1 MPAWT
6 HTVPIEPRYWAGAPA
21 GVASIARRPAVVA
34 FAGHVDH
41 GKTTLMSALAGAGT
55 ARSEGG
61 GITQNVC
68 AYDTTAHGSKFVLVD
83 TPGHS
88 AFTPSSRRGIAL
100 ADIVVL
106 VVAADSEP
114 DERSVH
120 AVLAATGRDRQLV
133 VAITKAD
140 RDAVGAGARRVLR
153 RCEAL
158 ISAGKAR
165 VRPRFVCLSAQSGS
179 GMAEMLQA
187 LHAASGNLRLLT
199 VLGAPSHGVIL
210 DATVSGRAGV
220 EITMLVQMGELSIGD
235 RLTIRG
241 ACGCIR
247 SLTSTSGS
255 PIDHALPYSVVVAQC
270 MARAPIPGQRF
281 LSTSRRQGRHQV
293 YRATYR
299 WHRTPNASATRYTLS
314 QSARY
319 VVRARNHALL
329 GAALRVIRSV
339 PTHPPAPMVVRAGLG
354 PACPSDAAIAAA
366 TGAAIITIGMAEQT
380 KRPSCEPCAERF
392 CTVYE
397 LRRALIA
404 RSAQHN
410 VRLTSPACRAGVV
423 RLFGHAV
430 RGVIL
435 GCRVLYG
442 TLRVACN
449 ASILRSGAEV
459 GRCEIGSLRLFKEDV
474 MEVQCG
480 AECGVCVQ
488 GIRPTGLELAIGDE
502 LVIHYSNCY
511 ART

>member
-1 MPAWT
+1 MPART
-6 HTVPIEPRYWAGAPA
+6 PAVPIDPRYLAGAPA

-41 GKTTLMSALAGAGT
+41 GKTTLMSALAGAVP
-55 ARSEGG
+55 ARSEAG

-68 AYDTTAHGSKFVLVD
+68 AYDTTAHGAKFVLVD

-88 AFTPSSRRGIAL
+88 AFAPSSRRGIAL

-120 AVLAATGRDRQLV
+120 SVLAAAGRDRQLV

-140 RDAVGAGARRVLR
+140 RDAARTGARRVLR

-165 VRPRFVCLSAQSGS
+165 VRARFVCVSAHSGE
-179 GMAEMLQA
+179 GMPEMLQV
-187 LHAASGNLRLLT
+187 LRAASGNLRLLT
-199 VLGAPSHGVIL
+199 VRRAPGHGVIL

-220 EITMLVQMGELSIGD
+220 EVTMLVQMGELSIGD

-241 ACGCIR
+241 ACCCIR
-247 SLTSTSGS
+247 SLTSTSGL
-255 PIDHALPYSVVVAQC
+255 PVDRALPYSVVVAQC
-270 MARAPIPGQRF
+270 MSRAPIPGQRF
-281 LSTSRRQGRHQV
+281 MSTSRRQGRQQV

-299 WHRTPNASATRYTLS
+299 WHRTPNASAMRYALS
-314 QSARY
+314 QRVRY

-329 GAALRVIRSV
+329 GAALRVIRAV
-339 PTHPPAPMVVRAGLG
+339 PAHPPAPLVVRAGLG

-366 TGAAIITIGMAEQT
+366 TGAVIITIGMTEQSN
-380 KRPSCEPCAERF
+380 RPSCEPCVQRF

-397 LRRALIA
+397 LRSALIA

-410 VRLTSPACRAGVV
+410 VRLTSPACKAGVV

-430 RGVIL
+430 RGAIL

-442 TLRVACN
+442 TLRVACH

-459 GRCEIGSLRLFKEDV
+459 GRCEIGSLRLFREDV

-480 AECGVCVQ
+480 DECGVCAQ
-488 GIRPTGLELAIGDE
+488 GIRPAALELSIGDE
-502 LVIHYSNCY
+502 LVVNNNNCD

>member
-1 MPAWT
+1 MA
-6 HTVPIEPRYWAGAPA
+6 H
-21 GVASIARRPAVVA
+21 RPAVVA

-55 ARSEGG
+55 ARSEAG

-68 AYDTTAHGSKFVLVD
+68 AYDTTAHGTKFVLVD

-88 AFTPSSRRGIAL
+88 AFAPSSRRGIVL

-120 AVLAATGRDRQLV
+120 AVLAAVGRDRQLV

-140 RDAVGAGARRVLR
+140 RDAASTGARRVVR

-158 ISAGKAR
+158 INAGKAR
-165 VRPRFVCLSAQSGS
+165 VRPRFVSLSAQIGS
-179 GMAEMLQA
+179 GMPEMLQA
-187 LHAASGNLRLLT
+187 LRAAAGNLRLLT
-199 VLGAPSHGVIL
+199 VRGAPAHGVIL

-220 EITMLVQMGELSIGD
+220 EVTMLVQMGELSIGD

-255 PIDHALPYSVVVAQC
+255 PLDRALPYSVVVAQC
-270 MARAPIPGQRF
+270 MARAPLPGLRF
-281 LSTSRRQGRHQV
+281 MSTSRRQARQQV

-299 WHRTPNASATRYTLS
+299 WHRTPNASATRYALA
-314 QSARY
+314 QRARY

-329 GAALRVIRSV
+329 GAALRVIRSLPSDKPV
-339 PTHPPAPMVVRAGLG
+339 PIVVRAGLG
-354 PACPSDAAIAAA
+354 PACPSDFAIAAA
-366 TGAAIITIGMAEQT
+366 TGAAIITIGIAEQS
-380 KRPSCEPCAERF
+380 KRPSCDPSAQRF

-397 LRRALIA
+397 LRSALIA

-410 VRLTSPACRAGVV
+410 VRITSPACRACVV
-423 RLFGHAV
+423 RLFGHEV
-430 RGVIL
+430 RGAIL

-442 TLRVACN
+442 TLRAACH
-449 ASILRSGAEV
+449 ARILRSGAEV
-459 GRCEIGSLRLFKEDV
+459 GRCEIGSLRLFREDV
-474 MEVQCG
+474 MEVQSG
-480 AECGVCVQ
+480 AECGVCAQ
-488 GIRPTGLELAIGDE
+488 GIRPTALELSVGDE
-502 LVIHYSNCY
+502 LVVNNSNCD